1 MEQYFDILKDLPLFE
16 GINSQDIPEMM
27 TCLAAKTKAYKKG
40 NYIKCED
47 DAADFIG
54 IVLDGTIQILKDDYN
69 GNRRIT
75 SAFGP
80 GHLFAEAF
88 SLAATGV
95 LPVSIFAATDC
106 VILFLNV
113 QRILYPC
120 AHGCGFHSRL
130 ILNLLKIVSRK
141 NMLLNQKL
149 SYISHKTTSEK
160 LLAYLFDQAKEKHS
174 LEFTIPYDRQALA
187 DYLGVERS
195 ALSAEIGKLKKKGIL
210 ETNRSYF
217 KLLSP

>member
-1 MEQYFDILKDLPLFE
+1 MQQYFDILKGLPLFE
-16 GINSQDIPEMM
+16 DIHSRDIPEMLA
-27 TCLAAKTKAYKKG
+27 CLGAKTKTYKKES
-40 NYIKCED
+40 YIKYEGD
-47 DAADFIG
+47 SADFIG
-54 IVLDGTIQILKDDYN
+54 IVLDGTIQILQDDYN

-88 SLAATGV
+88 ALAAIGA

-106 VILFLNV
+106 VVLFLNV

-120 AHGCGFHSRL
+120 AHGCSFHSKL
-130 ILNLLKIVSRK
+130 IQNLLKLVSRK
-141 NMLLNQKL
+141 NMLLNKKL
-149 SYISHKTTSEK
+149 SYLSHKTTSEK
-160 LLAYLFDQAKEKHS
+160 LMAYLFDQAKENHS

-195 ALSAEIGKLKKKGIL
+195 ALSAEIGKLKKQGIL

-217 KLLSP
+217 KLLSS